1 MYVCEGVYLVC
12 EVLLLRAG
20 GQQRGGLLSVPL
32 AVVCVLHRQRL
43 HIESD
48 DTTYIHTCIP
58 LTGDKA
64 EGYVYGTYTYIII

>member
-1 MYVCEGVYLVC
+1 MYVCIYVCMYVCEGVYLVC

-48 DTTYIHTCIP
+48 DTTYIHT
-58 LTGDKA
+58 
-64 EGYVYGTYTYIII
+64 YR